1 METLLQVVLDG
12 MLNGMLYALVA
23 SGLCL
28 IWGVMDVINFAHG
41 EYLMTAMYVSYWL
54 GFLAKV
60 DPLISVLAG
69 GLFVFILGALTY
81 ALIIRHTIG
90 KPPLSAL
97 LATFGLAMLLKNLC
111 LNQFTPNFRI
121 LSGTWLGDRTFQ
133 LGSIIVPVPQLTAAV
148 LALAVVGAIYLMI
161 RSTRF
166 GWAVQATAMDRD
178 AAELMGIDTQRIYVL
193 VFGIGAYGAGMA
205 VATCGGSPWPGIL
218 VGMVAAAV
226 VAVLISYPCFKLS
239 GHYFAIAT
247 FAIVEIFNR
256 MFLVWYWVGGAL
268 GLDYP
273 LVKEGLGNLIWYDSK
288 TGYYYCALAL
298 FVLIFGI
305 VRFLERHRFGYYLR
319 AVREGQET
327 AESLGVNSTAVKL
340 AAMALSAAL
349 AALCGA
355 FFVQYNFR
363 VDPPMV
369 MSLDMSMKFVLVTI
383 LGGTGTLAGPLLG
396 AAVLIPLQ
404 EYSRAL
410 WGGLGAGVDLIVF
423 GLLIIVIVIKQ
434 PAGITGIVRD
444 VSRRLTRRPAAAKG
458 GTSLGPA

>member
-1 METLLQVVLDG
+1 MVTR
-12 MLNGMLYALVA
+12 MHA
-23 SGLCL
+23 SRIRRTDL
-28 IWGVMDVINFAHG
+28 A
-41 EYLMTAMYVSYWL
+41 WL
-54 GFLAKV
+54 G
-60 DPLISVLAG
+60 
-69 GLFVFILGALTY
+69 
-81 ALIIRHTIG
+81 
-90 KPPLSAL
+90 
-97 LATFGLAMLLKNLC
+97 
-111 LNQFTPNFRI
+111 
-121 LSGTWLGDRTFQ
+121 
-133 LGSIIVPVPQLTAAV
+133 
-148 LALAVVGAIYLMI
+148 LALALVVLPALPAVGGNSFRMHVLILILLFAGMAQAWNIIGGYGGQV
-161 RSTRF
+161 SF
-166 GWAVQATAMDRD
+166 GHSVF
-178 AAELMGIDTQRIYVL
+178 
-193 VFGIGAYGAGMA
+193 FGIGAYGAGMA
-205 VATCGGSPWPGIL
+205 VVTYGGSPWPGIL
-218 VGMVAAAV
+218 VGMVTAAV

-273 LVKEGLGNLIWYDSK
+273 LVKEGFGNLIWYDSK
-288 TGYYYCALAL
+288 TGYYYCALGL

-305 VRFLERHRFGYYLR
+305 VRFMERHRFGYYLR

-349 AALCGA
+349 SALCGA

-444 VSRRLTRRPAAAKG
+444 VSRRLARRPAAAKG
-458 GTSLGPA
+458 GPSLDPA